1 MTSTTSLRPRDV
13 ASAFT
18 HCVRDESVMPDCSIL
33 VVNSQPVSP
42 EAQPDAALD
51 PIEVLS
57 REFESAKSAID
68 DTTNG
73 RSDARDTIHAMYPRA
88 PDSIVRHFQIER
100 CRCHLDWPAPLQ
112 AKILED
118 NLDKWLA
125 QTGGADSEPARRAR
139 ALLDEWKK
147 WNGAC
152 NAIYSRE
159 GGPGMDAL
167 DEMLG
172 AQFDLASE
180 RFIEASTTSQIGIL
194 LKLELAAYYGEFEE
208 ELKESP
214 KLALNRIVL
223 GLIRDLK
230 TELGR
235 S

>member
-1 MTSTTSLRPRDV
+1 
-13 ASAFT
+13 
-18 HCVRDESVMPDCSIL
+18 
-33 VVNSQPVSP
+33 
-42 EAQPDAALD
+42 
-51 PIEVLS
+51 
-57 REFESAKSAID
+57 
-68 DTTNG
+68 
-73 RSDARDTIHAMYPRA
+73 
-88 PDSIVRHFQIER
+88 
-100 CRCHLDWPAPLQ
+100 
-112 AKILED
+112 
-118 NLDKWLA
+118 
-125 QTGGADSEPARRAR
+125 
-139 ALLDEWKK
+139 
-147 WNGAC
+147 
-152 NAIYSRE
+152 
-159 GGPGMDAL
+159 MDAL